1 MPPNAIV
8 SRRTGCTA
16 NAATAP
22 TAPSATDF
30 TGNFPRAPIEPPMV
44 RSSGD
49 PVRATGARRAARAFR
64 AGGARSDAMDLERAP
79 PTLRAG
85 AMPWEIGG
93 TREAA
98 GQSVV
103 IFASEVGYRNP
114 KTLK

>member
-1 MPPNAIV
+1 
-8 SRRTGCTA
+8 
-16 NAATAP
+16 
-22 TAPSATDF
+22 
-30 TGNFPRAPIEPPMV
+30 MV